1 MATCMRAPCLAGSR
15 PTTVPYQRRAFH
27 VARVPN
33 ARVTSCKSGWQE
45 LVAAAGDVDAP
56 IGVAVGAAVVVTI
69 AVTLL
74 LPLALKPG
82 QEAADKIFEAKQK
95 NANPLDKKKPAP
107 KSRR

>member
-1 MATCMRAPCLAGSR
+1 MTHRPIANTKLHQQTHCPSNLTADPCIHLLLREIAIMATCMRAPCLAGSR

-56 IGVAVGAAVVVTI
+56 IGVAVGAYVNWHGT
-69 AVTLL
+69 
-74 LPLALKPG
+74 
-82 QEAADKIFEAKQK
+82 
-95 NANPLDKKKPAP
+95 
-107 KSRR
+107 